1 MLDEMRAA
9 HERDY
14 HAKRRMDELRAQI
27 TTFLADPPNLRPF
40 TEQHL
45 VWAAQALEG
54 ESATIV
60 ARWD

>member
-1 MLDEMRAA
+1 MMDDMQAA
-9 HERDY
+9 HSRDY

-27 TTFLADPPNLRPF
+27 TALLADPPNLRPF